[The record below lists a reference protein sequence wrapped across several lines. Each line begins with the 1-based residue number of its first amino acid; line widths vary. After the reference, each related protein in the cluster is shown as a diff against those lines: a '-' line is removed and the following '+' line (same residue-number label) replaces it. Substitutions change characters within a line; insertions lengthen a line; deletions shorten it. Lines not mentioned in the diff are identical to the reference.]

1 MELTGAAGATDT
13 ETEAA
18 AGRINLPP
26 NFTQLESSCNSDIMM
41 EQTSSKKSSHD

>member
-13 ETEAA
+13 ETGAA

-26 NFTQLESSCNSDIMM
+26 NFTQLEASYNSDIMV
-41 EQTSSKKSSHD
+41 EQTSSK